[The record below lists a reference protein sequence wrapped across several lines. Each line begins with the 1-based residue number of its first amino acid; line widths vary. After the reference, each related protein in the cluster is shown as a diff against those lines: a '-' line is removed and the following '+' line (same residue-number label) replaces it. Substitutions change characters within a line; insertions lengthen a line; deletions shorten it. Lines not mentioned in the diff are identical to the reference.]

1 MKRTFIVLLACLTL
15 VIPAFAGAA
24 TYQLDPV
31 HSSIQF
37 KIRHLTVSN
46 VTGTFT
52 KFKGSASM
60 DGEDPAT
67 LKVEVTIEAA
77 SVDTGNE
84 KRDAHLRTAD
94 FLDTAR
100 YPTISFVS
108 KKIAKGDPGK
118 LKITGDL
125 TLHGVTREIT
135 VDLEGPTPEVKDP
148 WGGFRRGATGTTR
161 IDRRDFGIT
170 WNTPL
175 DSGGLLVG
183 NEVAIYVEVEWVRK

>member
-1 MKRTFIVLLACLTL
+1 MKRYLVVLLVCLAVGL
-15 VIPAFAGAA
+15 PAIARAA
-24 TYQLDPV
+24 AYQLDPV

-46 VTGTFT
+46 VTGTFN
-52 KFKGSASM
+52 KFKGSATM

-94 FLDTAR
+94 FLDTTK
-100 YPTISFVS
+100 YPTISFAS
-108 KKIAKGDPGK
+108 KKIVKGDPGK
-118 LKITGDL
+118 LKVIGDL
-125 TLHGVTREIT
+125 TIHGVTREIT

-183 NEVAIYVEVEWVRK
+183 NEVTIYVEVEWVRK

>member
-15 VIPAFAGAA
+15 VIPAIAGAA